1 MTAGY
6 GDYYR
11 GKRVMITGGLGF
23 IGSNL
28 AMRLVALGA
37 APVLVDSLVPQYG
50 GNLFNVH
57 GFEHGV
63 RINIADVRDEN
74 SMHYLVQGHD
84 VLFNLAGQVSHLDSM
99 RDPYTDLEI
108 NARAQVSVLEACR
121 KNNPSIKVVFTSTR
135 QIYGKPDYLPVDE
148 RHLVHPTDVNGINK
162 MAGEWYHIV
171 YNNVYGVRATSLR
184 LTNTYGPRMLVKTD
198 RQTALGW
205 FVRLALDG
213 REIQVFGDGRQKRDY
228 TYVDD
233 VVEALLLAGA
243 NDAANG
249 EVFNLG
255 GPEPVSHVQLIDTLC
270 TVAGCGS
277 YRLVPFPAERKAIDI
292 GDFYA
297 DYSKITRVLGWRPQI
312 GLREGLQR
320 TVDFY
325 REHRE
330 HYW

>member
-1 MTAGY
+1 MTAY
-6 GDYYR
+6 GDFYSGR
-11 GKRVMITGGLGF
+11 PVMITGGLGF

-28 AMRLVALGA
+28 ARRLVDIEAN
-37 APVLVDSLVPQYG
+37 VLIVDSLIPQYG
-50 GNLFNVH
+50 GNLFNIH
-57 GFEHGV
+57 GIEDRV
-63 RINIADVRDEN
+63 RVNIADVRDET
-74 SMHYLVQGHD
+74 SMHYLVQGQD
-84 VLFNLAGQVSHLDSM
+84 VMFNLAGQVSHLDSM

-108 NARAQVSVLEACR
+108 NTRAQLSILEACR
-121 KNNPSIKVVFTSTR
+121 KNNPRIKIVYSSTR

-148 RHLVHPTDVNGINK
+148 RHLVHPTDVNGINT

-184 LTNTYGPRMLVKTD
+184 LTNTYGPRMMVKND

-205 FVRLALDG
+205 FIRLAMDG
-213 REIQVFGDGRQKRDY
+213 QQIQLFGDGQQKRDY

-255 GPEPVSHVQLIDTLC
+255 GLEPTSHLQLIALLC
-270 TVAGCGS
+270 EVAGCGGF
-277 YRLVPFPAERKAIDI
+277 RLVPFPPERQAIDI

-297 DYSKITRVLGWRPQI
+297 DYSKIRSTLSWQPLVP
-312 GLREGLQR
+312 LREGLQR
-320 TVDFY
+320 TVEFY
-325 REHRE
+325 RRNRE
-330 HYW
+330 HYWE